1 MTAKKFLQEVRR
13 MDRRIDARQER
24 LDRIRARLE
33 AGRMSSVTGMPRGG
47 RSDWAD
53 TADRLIDLER
63 RVNSTIR
70 EMCRWKRLAQEAID
84 RIDDSRLRDVLEY
97 YYIDGMT
104 WEQVAEAMGFKDVR
118 WAYVLHGRALQQLRV
133 PEEFSG
139 SSL

>member
-1 MTAKKFLQEVRR
+1 MTAKKFLQEVRQ

-53 TADRLIDLER
+53 TADRLIDLEQ

-70 EMCRWKRLAQEAID
+70 EMCRWKRLAQAAID

-104 WEQVAEAMGFKDVR
+104 WEQVAEAMGYSDPRFVFR
-118 WAYVLHGRALQQLRV
+118 LHGRALQAFVV
-133 PEEFSG
+133 PEEVRRND
-139 SSL
+139 